1 MPPNLPARSLNCL
14 SRGSQ
19 AGRSRCA
26 PDGPVYLG
34 IVSWHTGPP
43 EVVLSRAWLARLQAV
58 NCNSP
63 PTSAWIRCACGRCRV
78 PVAIVGVKADSVLRY
93 QPADWAPIRMDNG
106 AQGGGLAP
114 IRVVDIRAVLVEVP
128 DEGISVNG
136 RQ

>member
-1 MPPNLPARSLNCL
+1 MSISWQPSRTFAVCPRWAGVPGNCQLAHRSAR
-14 SRGSQ
+14 
-19 AGRSRCA
+19 GRSQPSMVGSTASGQLQLASYLSVDPLCLWPLSCA
-26 PDGPVYLG
+26 RG
-34 IVSWHTGPP
+34 H
-43 EVVLSRAWLARLQAV
+43 
-58 NCNSP
+58 
-63 PTSAWIRCACGRCRV
+63 CRV

-114 IRVVDIRAVLVEVP
+114 IRVVDLRAVLVEVP